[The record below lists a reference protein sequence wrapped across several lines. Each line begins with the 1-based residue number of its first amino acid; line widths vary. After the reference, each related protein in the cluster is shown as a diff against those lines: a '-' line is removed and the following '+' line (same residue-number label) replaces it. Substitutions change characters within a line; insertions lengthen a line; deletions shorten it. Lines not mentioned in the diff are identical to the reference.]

1 VTAAREILQ
10 RLSALGA
17 RIERRG
23 ERLVI
28 CTGPRRVPSDL
39 VAAARS
45 VKPALLMSLSAAT
58 EDAEPEE
65 GDRIR

>member
-1 VTAAREILQ
+1 MTAAGDILQ

-17 RIERRG
+17 RIERRR

-39 VAAARS
+39 VAATRS
-45 VKPALLMSLSAAT
+45 VKPALLATLSAST
-58 EDAEPEE
+58 EDAQQE
-65 GDRIR
+65 